1 MIKPLGKRV
10 VIKVAETE
18 QTTKSGF
25 VLPSSAKEKE
35 QFGEIIEV
43 GPEIV
48 AEDNVAV
55 GDQVFF
61 KNYSG
66 TEVEFDGV
74 EYLIIEHK
82 DLLAKIEK

>member
-10 VIKVAETE
+10 VIKIAETE
-18 QTTKSGF
+18 QVTESGF
-25 VLPSSAKEKE
+25 ILPSSAKEKE

-43 GPEIV
+43 GPDIEPK
-48 AEDNVAV
+48 DNVKV

-66 TEVEFDGV
+66 TEVELDGQ

-82 DLLAKIEK
+82 DLLAKLEK

>member
-18 QTTKSGF
+18 ETTASGF

-35 QFGEIIEV
+35 QYGEIVAV
-43 GPEIV
+43 GPEIEEKDGV
-48 AEDNVAV
+48 KV
-55 GDQVFF
+55 GDTVFF

-66 TEVEFDGV
+66 TEVEHDN
-74 EYLIIEHK
+74 ESLMIIEHK
-82 DLLAKIEK
+82 DLLAVLA